1 MVGWGTRGSL
11 GRQAQQGQVFGTPV
25 GAKPDFPATKLPDVC
40 EVEGR
45 VVSKICFGA
54 DPRGRA
60 ARITKVEEGWDGP
73 AGKGAGK
80 ASRVGKVACA
90 H

>member
-1 MVGWGTRGSL
+1 M
-11 GRQAQQGQVFGTPV
+11 
-25 GAKPDFPATKLPDVC
+25 
-40 EVEGR
+40 
-45 VVSKICFGA
+45 VSKICFGA

-73 AGKGAGK
+73 AGKGGQVGAGK
-80 ASRVGKVACA
+80 ASRVGKMACA